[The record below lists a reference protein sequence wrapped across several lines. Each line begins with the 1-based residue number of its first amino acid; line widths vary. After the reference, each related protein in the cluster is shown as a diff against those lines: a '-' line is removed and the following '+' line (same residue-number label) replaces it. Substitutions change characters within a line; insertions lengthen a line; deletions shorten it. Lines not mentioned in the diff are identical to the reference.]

1 MVKKVKFNLL
11 SVIRTLQECA
21 IYILDIG
28 ILVYLY
34 DNTKSGFVVS
44 GFYVSQLLPA
54 GIVVFLGII
63 IDKYRKKIL
72 LSLCYFTISLFLGV
86 LLWNKSVVMILAITI
101 AMNFLFEFN
110 KSTWDSLIPEL
121 VPQQELLHIS
131 SIINM
136 IDSAAMI
143 VAPLIAAAIVSKYS
157 INLII
162 GICMALFTTAGI
174 LVLFLWSEDTNT
186 KHMKKQMGR
195 REPFQFKKI
204 FMDQELRNITVCWS
218 LFMLVI
224 GVTSPMEI
232 IMIEHVLR
240 EPSVYYGYGNTVE
253 GLGMLGAAVLTV
265 RFYKKLSPWF
275 IIIIGFMIAGL
286 SYVIIGLSP
295 NIYIYMTGALL
306 VGITASLAPMG
317 FRVAVQKSKYDYA
330 TGRIFTSVR
339 CLVLLA
345 RMSGTM
351 ITPVLLT
358 VMPIQIIYIFVA
370 LLLWILG
377 GGILKINPSKNEM
390 RV

>member
-1 MVKKVKFNLL
+1 
-11 SVIRTLQECA
+11 
-21 IYILDIG
+21 
-28 ILVYLY
+28 
-34 DNTKSGFVVS
+34 
-44 GFYVSQLLPA
+44 
-54 GIVVFLGII
+54 
-63 IDKYRKKIL
+63 
-72 LSLCYFTISLFLGV
+72 
-86 LLWNKSVVMILAITI
+86 
-101 AMNFLFEFN
+101 
-110 KSTWDSLIPEL
+110 
-121 VPQQELLHIS
+121 
-131 SIINM
+131 
-136 IDSAAMI
+136 
-143 VAPLIAAAIVSKYS
+143 
-157 INLII
+157 
-162 GICMALFTTAGI
+162 
-174 LVLFLWSEDTNT
+174 
-186 KHMKKQMGR
+186 
-195 REPFQFKKI
+195 
-204 FMDQELRNITVCWS
+204 
-218 LFMLVI
+218 MLVI

-377 GGILKINPSKNEM
+377 GGILKINQSKNEM